1 MTRASAATFAVA
13 WLMVG
18 APQAARAASDDIG
31 AALAQLSQGR
41 VVARNVS
48 LAEVGVREPL
58 VLQAPDAIR
67 ELYLPVPANLPISD
81 AALQLDGTYLRA
93 DGGRTTMLVSLDGAP
108 VLARGFTQFQGD
120 AAASLGVD
128 GGPRPTGFIRLGLQW
143 SSIINDTICTDQ
155 TAIGNVLRIAPTS
168 RLTYRFDPAAITD
181 LRTAWSALPPA
192 PTVALS
198 ANQVAPPTYDVSWR
212 TIALLQGENK
222 RPVVRAWPTVGESV
236 DLTGVSVPKALQAV
250 PAFAALAAGGQHKLA
265 NPAEVGAWIAL
276 ASRTAFAPD
285 IVVADDA
292 LRTSL
297 KASLDALREQVA
309 TASAPAASAFD
320 QWRARTWAPI
330 AEPLA
335 AGEVRLAHLPG
346 QVVIVTGDVAGVAAL
361 AAAWRPIDASNRIVV
376 HQLDGAPHA
385 YGDKIAL
392 SLLGGEPRTME
403 VLGRATW
410 DASFDL
416 STVSGQGKL
425 PGEVVLDVAAAP
437 SASVSGQVASIYFN
451 GMLIGSELLKQNGR
465 VQRITARIPHY
476 ALGAS
481 NLLRVLF
488 QRPPEDGCRS
498 RLQGYPVA
506 VLPSSHITLESGSL
520 EPNFTGMVARFASQ
534 ANVIVP
540 NAYLG
545 DAAATLP
552 RVARLANAAG
562 IAPMRGQLTTVADNE
577 AAAPKDTFLAIDVP
591 LRDESGRAVL
601 SKDRLTLTTASD
613 KLLADVS
620 GLTNLGIVQVAKAGS
635 ATGVVYR
642 TVGPVAPVLP
652 ATLRL
657 SRGDVAVVAS
667 DGVARVFDTQHPGE
681 VLPSDEDR
689 PHVLKSFWSWAG
701 PGVVVLLFLILL
713 AVAAYARRRCGSK
726 S

>member
-1 MTRASAATFAVA
+1 MTRSSVVMSAVA
-13 WLMVG
+13 LLALSG
-18 APQAARAASDDIG
+18 TQTQAAPDDLG
-31 AALAQLSQGR
+31 AAFAQLSKGR
-41 VVARNVS
+41 TVARSVS

-58 VLQAPDAIR
+58 ALQAPDAIR

-81 AALQLDGTYLRA
+81 ATLQLDGSYLRA

-120 AAASLGVD
+120 ATASLGVD
-128 GGPRPTGFIRLGLQW
+128 GGPRPSGFVRLGLQW
-143 SSIINDTICTDQ
+143 SSIINDTVCTDQ
-155 TAIGNVLRIAPTS
+155 TAIGNVLRVAPTS
-168 RLTYRFDPAAITD
+168 RLTYRFDPAAVTD

-198 ANQVAPPTYDVSWR
+198 ANKVGAPAYDVSWR

-222 RPVVRAWPTVGESV
+222 RPVVRAWPVVGDTV
-236 DLTGVSVPKALQAV
+236 DLSGVSVPKALQAV
-250 PAFAALAAGGQHKLA
+250 PAIAALAAGGQHKLA
-265 NPAEVGAWIAL
+265 DAAEVGALVLL
-276 ASRTAFAPD
+276 APRTAFAPD

-292 LRTSL
+292 LRADL
-297 KASLDALREQVA
+297 KTSLDALRAQVA
-309 TASAPAASAFD
+309 TVSAPAGAAFD
-320 QWRARTWAPI
+320 QWRAQTWAPI
-330 AEPLA
+330 AEPLG

-346 QVVIVTGDVAGVAAL
+346 QVLIVAGDVGGVAAL
-361 AAAWRPIDASNRIVV
+361 AAAWRPINASNRIVV
-376 HQLDGAPHA
+376 HQLEGAPHA

-410 DASFDL
+410 DANFDL

-425 PGEVVLDVAAAP
+425 PGEVVLDIAAAP
-437 SASVSGQVASIYFN
+437 SASVGGQVASIYFN
-451 GMLIGSELLKQNGR
+451 GMLIGSELLNQNGR
-465 VQRITARIPHY
+465 VQRVTARIPRY

-488 QRPPEDGCRS
+488 QRPPEDGCRA

-506 VLPSSHITLESGSL
+506 VLPSSHVTLETASL
-520 EPNFTGMVARFASQ
+520 DPDFTGMVARFASQ
-534 ANVIVP
+534 ANVMVP
-540 NAYLG
+540 AAYLG

-562 IAPMRGQLTTVADNE
+562 IAPTRSQLTAVADNE
-577 AAAPKDTFLAIDVP
+577 AAAPKDTFLAIDVA
-591 LRDESGRAVL
+591 LRDETGRAAL

-620 GLTNLGIVQVAKAGS
+620 GLTSLGIVQVAKAGS

-642 TVGPVAPVLP
+642 TVGPVALELP

-667 DGVARVFDTQHPGE
+667 DGIARVFDTLHPGE
-681 VLPSDEDR
+681 VLPSDDDR
-689 PHVLKSFWSWAG
+689 PRVAKGFWSWAI
-701 PGVVVLLFLILL
+701 PGIVVVVFLILL
-713 AVAAYARRRCGSK
+713 AVAGYARRRRQSK

>member
-13 WLMVG
+13 LLVAGG
-18 APQAARAASDDIG
+18 AQAAPDDLG

-41 VVARNVS
+41 VVARSLS
-48 LAEVGVREPL
+48 LADVGVREPL

-81 AALQLDGTYLRA
+81 ATLQLDGGYMRA

-128 GGPRPTGFIRLGLQW
+128 GGPRPTGFVRLGLQW

-168 RLTYRFDPAAITD
+168 RLTYRFDPASVKD
-181 LRTAWSALPPA
+181 LRTAWSALPTA

-198 ANQVAPPTYDVSWR
+198 ANKVGAPAYDVSWR
-212 TIALLQGENK
+212 TIALLQAENK
-222 RPVVRAWPTVGESV
+222 RPAVRAWPVAGDTV

-250 PAFAALAAGGQHKLA
+250 PAFAALAAGGQRKLA
-265 NPAEVGAWIAL
+265 SPAEAGAFALL
-276 ASRTAFAPD
+276 ASRSAFAPD
-285 IVVADDA
+285 IVVADNA
-292 LRTSL
+292 LREGL
-297 KASLDALREQVA
+297 KTSLDALRAQVA
-309 TASAPAASAFD
+309 AVSAPAAAAFD
-320 QWRARTWAPI
+320 QWRVQTWAPI
-330 AEPLA
+330 TEPLT

-346 QVVIVTGDVAGVAAL
+346 QVVIVTGDVGGVAAL
-361 AAAWRPIDASNRIVV
+361 AAAWRPIDTSNRVVV
-376 HQLDGAPHA
+376 HQLEGAPHA
-385 YGDKIAL
+385 YGDKVAL

-410 DASFDL
+410 DANFDL

-425 PGEVVLDVAAAP
+425 PGEVVLDIAAAP
-437 SASVSGQVASIYFN
+437 SASVGGQVASIYFN
-451 GMLIGSELLKQNGR
+451 GMLIGSELLKQDGR
-465 VQRITARIPHY
+465 VQRITARIPRY

-488 QRPPEDGCRS
+488 QRPPEDGCRA

-506 VLPSSHITLESGSL
+506 VLPSSHVTLETASL
-520 EPNFTGMVARFASQ
+520 DPDFTGMVARFASQ
-534 ANVIVP
+534 ANVMVP
-540 NAYLG
+540 TAYLG

-562 IAPMRGQLTTVADNE
+562 IAPTRSQFIAVADNE

-591 LRDESGRAVL
+591 LRDETGRAVL
-601 SKDRLTLTTASD
+601 SKDRLTLTTTSD

-635 ATGVVYR
+635 ASGVVYR

-667 DGVARVFDTQHPGE
+667 DGIARVFDTLHPGE
-681 VLPSDEDR
+681 VLPSDGDR
-689 PHVLKSFWSWAG
+689 PRLTKSFWSWAG
-701 PGVVVLLFLILL
+701 PGIVVVVFLILL
-713 AVAAYARRRCGSK
+713 AVAGFARRRRQSK